1 MGYCAP
7 RPVGMMT
14 QALVHSNFQCQFY
27 KKKTSSSTTYMIT
40 SNRTILRPWHKF
52 HKVIWYLMQWIEL
65 IWWHKISRA
74 DVTNKIFV
82 DITKQSTSLL
92 SGNFQSRIW
101 IIYFDIDV
109 YFNVLKY
116 HLQCQLR
123 HLQLGGEFMGK
134 RYLIAAMTTK
144 VSLIFID
151 SNY

>member
-1 MGYCAP
+1 MFS
-7 RPVGMMT
+7 VSFIIIKSFS
-14 QALVHSNFQCQFY
+14 SN
-27 KKKTSSSTTYMIT
+27 TYMIT

-65 IWWHKISRA
+65 NSWHKISRA
-74 DVTNKIFV
+74 EVTDNISV

-92 SGNFQSRIW
+92 SRNFQSRIS
-101 IIYFDIDV
+101 IICFDIDV

-116 HLQCQLR
+116 HLQCQLG

-134 RYLIAAMTTK
+134 SYLTAAMTTK